1 MSLLKEL
8 NKEQRVAT
16 EKIEGPI
23 LVLAGA
29 GSGKTRALT
38 HRIAHMI
45 RDKGIDPYNI
55 LALTF
60 TNKASKEMKLRINE
74 LLKGDLKDLF
84 VSTFHSFATRF
95 LRSNIQYCGLSSNF
109 NIYDVDDQ
117 KKLIGNIIK
126 SLKTDVNIVASKVVG
141 RISKLKESKIFPDN
155 FKSNSSF
162 DDTFLEIYRLYQQ
175 YLKEN
180 NAIDFAD
187 ILIYADRMLDVPEVL
202 KQMQDRFKYILV
214 DEYQDTNQLQYDI
227 VKKLASKNKNIFV
240 VGDEDQSIYKFRGA
254 DISNILNF
262 EKDYS
267 DALICK
273 LERNYR
279 STSTILEAANCVI
292 KNNTTSRGKKLWTER
307 KDGDLIICHEADD
320 SRKEAKYVAAKIKEM
335 KESDREYKDISI
347 LYRSNAQSRELEEEF
362 IRERIPY
369 RIYGGMQ
376 FYKRKEVKDILAYLS
391 FINNSSDTVNFLRI
405 VNLPQRGIGSI
416 TLEKLVALRNE
427 NRIESF
433 LDVITKAIESPNF
446 STSIKISLDKFKE
459 MLDEFIS
466 YSKNNSVKQLM
477 EKVIEDS
484 GYMKLLSDNNE
495 NDRTDNIRELIN
507 TTEIDGASPPLQEY
521 LSQISLASNVD
532 YIDDN
537 ENYVKLM
544 TIHNSKGLEFPIVFI
559 VGLEEELFPHS
570 ASMFDKADLE
580 EERRLFYVAMTR
592 AKDKLFFV
600 SARTRMIHGTSSHNR
615 ERSRFIGE
623 IPEHLLK
630 EEEDLQPKKRNSEA
644 LFRAI
649 EDMKKR
655 KSEAKKQIEESNKA
669 QVEKLRDIVGFAL
682 GDKVLHKMFG
692 KGKIVSLNLDQVT
705 VYFEHQG
712 EKKFL
717 SSMAIKFIS
726 KI

>member
-8 NKEQRVAT
+8 NKEQRIAT
-16 EKIEGPI
+16 EKIDGPV

-45 RDKGIDPYNI
+45 RDKSIDPYNI

-60 TNKASKEMKLRINE
+60 TNKASKEMKTRISE
-74 LLKGDLKDLF
+74 LLDGDLQNLF
-84 VSTFHSFATRF
+84 VSTFHSFATKS
-95 LRSNIQYCGLSSNF
+95 LRNNIQYCGLNSNF

-117 KKLIGNIIK
+117 KKLISSIIK
-126 SLKTDVNIVASKVVG
+126 SLNTDVNIVASKVVG

-155 FKSNSSF
+155 FSSNSSF
-162 DDTFLEIYRLYQQ
+162 DDTFLEVYRLYQQ
-175 YLKEN
+175 YLKDN
-180 NAIDFAD
+180 NALDFAD

-202 KQMQDRFKYILV
+202 EKMQDRFQYILV
-214 DEYQDTNQLQYDI
+214 DEYQDTNKLQYDI
-227 VKKLASKNKNIFV
+227 VRKLASKNKNIFV

-267 DALICK
+267 NALICK

-279 STSTILEAANCVI
+279 STSTILEAANNVI

-307 KDGDLIICHEADD
+307 KDGELIICHESDD
-320 SRKEAKYVAAKIKEM
+320 SRKESKYVAAKIKEE
-335 KESDREYKDISI
+335 KEAGIEYKDISV

-362 IRERIPY
+362 IRDRIPY

-376 FYKRKEVKDILAYLS
+376 FYKRKEVKDVLAYLS
-391 FINNSSDTVNFLRI
+391 FINNSNDTVNFLRI

-433 LDVITKAIESPNF
+433 LDVIGKAIESPNF
-446 STSIKISLDKFKE
+446 STSIKIALENFKN
-459 MLDEFIS
+459 MLDEFIA
-466 YSKNNSVKQLM
+466 YSKDSSVKQLM
-477 EKVIEDS
+477 DKVIEDS
-484 GYMKLLSDNNE
+484 GYMKLLSDSNE
-495 NDRTDNIRELIN
+495 HERIDNIKELVN
-507 TTEIDGASPPLQEY
+507 TTEIDGSSPQLQEY

-532 YIDDN
+532 YIDDD

-600 SARTRMIHGTSSHNR
+600 SSKSRMIYGTSSYNR
-615 ERSRFIGE
+615 ERSRFVGE
-623 IPEHLLK
+623 IPEHLL
-630 EEEDLQPKKRNSEA
+630 EEEKDLQPKKRNSEA

-655 KSEAKKQIEESNKA
+655 KVEAKKQIEASNKA
-669 QVEKLRDIVGFAL
+669 QVAKLIDIVGFAL
-682 GDKVLHKMFG
+682 GDKVSHKMFG

-705 VYFEHQG
+705 VSFEYQG
-712 EKKFL
+712 EKKFV
-717 SSMAIKFIS
+717 SSMASKFIS
-726 KI
+726 KF